1 MATHGRAAEV
11 GRLRAGRG
19 WLPGLLRS
27 SGGSS
32 GGRCLRPRFRGW
44 LRPGPR
50 SSPPAPAPLRL
61 LGALRWGPVGPAGPP
76 LFAGAVPQAARQ
88 PLAPRPRRLVG
99 PLAVVAGAGSAP
111 RRPRSRRRRGAV
123 GPPSAGL
130 ACSCFGLVPPGPP
143 PRAGLRLAC
152 ARLRLRAGLGFRRL
166 RAAGCVCCGAVEVE
180 ILHLAL
186 LPQEVLL
193 DVPQPLAQVHVVGQI
208 LGAAHAAEN
217 TGTGVEPQIV
227 RQKYAKKPPI
237 LQERAFYSASRV
249 EAQGGSGPPC
259 GPPGASYRGKC
270 RPPFHCRCMIPRPSR
285 TALRASACG
294 RRSASLTAVEPGR
307 YL

>member
-19 WLPGLLRS
+19 WLPGLFRS

-61 LGALRWGPVGPAGPP
+61 LGALRWGPAGPAGPP

-111 RRPRSRRRRGAV
+111 RRPRSRRRGAA
-123 GPPSAGL
+123 GPPRRASLAAASAW
-130 ACSCFGLVPPGPP
+130 C
-143 PRAGLRLAC
+143 RRGLRRARGFAWLA
-152 ARLRLRAGLGFRRL
+152 
-166 RAAGCVCCGAVEVE
+166 
-180 ILHLAL
+180 
-186 LPQEVLL
+186 
-193 DVPQPLAQVHVVGQI
+193 
-208 LGAAHAAEN
+208 
-217 TGTGVEPQIV
+217 
-227 RQKYAKKPPI
+227 
-237 LQERAFYSASRV
+237 
-249 EAQGGSGPPC
+249 
-259 GPPGASYRGKC
+259 RG
-270 RPPFHCRCMIPRPSR
+270 
-285 TALRASACG
+285 SACG
-294 RRSASLTAVEPGR
+294 RGWVPPPAGGGVRMLWCGGSGDTTFSASPAGGPA
-307 YL
+307 